1 MADVPGHLD
10 EDGQPCTRHD
20 PVKRDVLLGLAL
32 LGSRSQGFNH
42 DLASKLQGLV
52 IALEELDELA
62 GKRGDDELRRTA
74 AEASAAAQEVAELLA
89 ANRALARTTSRSAE
103 PLRELLQRAGERS
116 GVVLSGELPDVEVP
130 VVAPV
135 AIQALAL
142 VLDVAAG
149 PGRGGRLAITCRR
162 TGPELELALAVVT
175 PAPPHAG
182 EHLALASETLHHDGI
197 ELRCGSDR
205 ILLRMPVESRAGLSS
220 R

>member
-1 MADVPGHLD
+1 MADAPGHLD
-10 EDGQPCTRHD
+10 ENGRPCTRHD
-20 PVKRDVLLGLAL
+20 PAKSDVLLALAL

-52 IALEELDELA
+52 MALEELDELA
-62 GKRGDDELRRTA
+62 AKRGDDELRRTA
-74 AEASAAAQEVAELLA
+74 AEASSAAQEVAELLA
-89 ANRALARTTSRSAE
+89 ANRALSRTTSRSSE

-116 GVVLSGELPDVEVP
+116 GVVLVGELPEVEVA

-149 PGRGGRLAITCRR
+149 PGRGGRLATTCRR
-162 TGPELELALAVVT
+162 TGQTLELALAVVK
-175 PAPPHAG
+175 PAPPLAG

-197 ELRCGSDR
+197 ELRCSGDR
-205 ILLRMPVESRAGLSS
+205 IVLRMPVE
-220 R
+220 